1 MLTKPRSAMLLGA
14 LLSFASARA
23 YADGNTR
30 LEVRDV
36 KLAAVGKGEARVSVT
51 TSAEP
56 RFFARVDGGGKRLV
70 IDVSGA
76 EIKGAPAAITQ
87 GNALVGG
94 VLTQTFDQDGKKIT
108 RVLVQLA
115 RTAEYRISATSTG
128 LVVDLAAADAT
139 APMRAATPVVTSS
152 SAAPKAEER
161 KAEHAAAG
169 AAVTNVRYDH
179 QAGKDRVTVELNE
192 SVKFSHVTS
201 ASGRSI
207 LELEGVRLPDALE
220 RKLDVSAF
228 GGTITAIST
237 YRRKS
242 DASRVVVEVEP
253 KGDAVGVASREGNT
267 LVLTFADSAAHPMLS
282 GVGADGGAA
291 RRVRTVAREEDVAGA
306 PSTSRAAE
314 TTASGEEAA
323 GFLPTTLAQQRRFT
337 GRRIDLDL
345 KDADIHNVLR
355 LVSDVGRVNIVTS
368 DDVKGNITIRM
379 RNVPW
384 DQALETVLQAKG
396 LGMVRQGNM
405 IRVAPQ
411 AELNKERELDLAR
424 RKSELALAPLETRL
438 IPVNY
443 AVAKELQARG
453 KDLLSPRGSLAVD
466 ERTNVLVARDVA
478 GNLDQLEELVR
489 ALDTQTPQ
497 VLIEA
502 RIVEATSRYLRDVG
516 IQWGGDGTFSPA
528 TGNPTGLVFPSQI
541 GVTGGASDQATPTG
555 GLSPFQN
562 TVQNPNFAVNLPA
575 ITGTGLGGAIGMTL
589 GSIDNTVN
597 LAVRLSAAEASGL
610 LRIVS
615 SPRILTLDNRE
626 ARISQGTLIPFSQ
639 ISAQGVQTT
648 FQEAKLQLL
657 VKPHVTSDGSV
668 SMHVKINR
676 DEPDF
681 NQTSARGDPTIL
693 KREAET
699 DLLIMDGHTAVI
711 GGIFTRNTGR
721 NLDQVPVL
729 GDIPILGV
737 LFQRRRSSDSRSE
750 LVIFITPR
758 IVNRAEALGK

>member
-1 MLTKPRSAMLLGA
+1 MLTKPRSAMLLAA

-23 YADGNTR
+23 YADANTR

-36 KLAAVGKGEARVSVT
+36 KLVSIGKGEARVSVT

-56 RFFARVDGGGKRLV
+56 RFFARVDSGGRRLV
-70 IDVSGA
+70 IDVAGA
-76 EIKGAPAAITQ
+76 EIKGAPAALTQ
-87 GNALVGG
+87 GNTLVGG

-115 RTAEYRISATSTG
+115 RAAEYRISATSTG
-128 LVVDLAAADAT
+128 LVVDLAAADVT
-139 APMRAATPVVTSS
+139 APMRVVAPVVTSS
-152 SAAPKAEER
+152 VAPKAEAR
-161 KAEHAAAG
+161 KVEHAASG
-169 AAVTNVRYDH
+169 AAVTNVRFDH
-179 QAGKDRVTVELNE
+179 QPGKDRVTVELNE
-192 SVKFSHVTS
+192 NVKFSHVTS
-201 ASGRSI
+201 ANGRSI

-253 KGDAVGVASREGNT
+253 KGDVVGVVAREGST
-267 LVLTFADSAAHPMLS
+267 LVLTFADTAAHPMLS

-291 RRVRTVAREEDVAGA
+291 RRVRTVAREEDVAA
-306 PSTSRAAE
+306 KPSPSRAAE
-314 TTASGEEAA
+314 TTVDGEEAA

-368 DDVKGNITIRM
+368 DDVKGTVTIRM

-424 RKSELALAPLETRL
+424 RKNDLALAPLETRL

-466 ERTNVLVARDVA
+466 DRTNVLVARDVA

-516 IQWGGDGTFSPA
+516 IQWGGDSTVSAA

-541 GVTGGASDQATPTG
+541 GITGGASDQATPTG

-575 ITGTGLGGAIGMTL
+575 TTGTGLGGALGMTF
-589 GSIDNTVN
+589 GAIDNTVN